1 MNDKPDFDQ
10 GIEMIKN
17 QLASQAST
25 LKKLDSLSV
34 GRFRFFLTRAVR
46 LHRLSNSGDGISFC
60 NLEPLGKELTCEVI
74 RTNLKHL
81 LDIDIKNKKLAKE
94 IDSEKKLNFDFADG
108 ICKELWKV
116 FKREV
121 IMIWIFD
128 MLAVAC
134 VYLIAVALKSYA
146 NLMFIYMLQ
155 NINYSVDQVQVYR
168 EIQIANAGISLSPM
182 FLITQQHQANFD
194 YMTQVTLGDIFTQG
208 LKCVGAY
215 LFFRCLEFYLDI
227 RKSSL
232 CIKIGQ
238 CLAIF
243 LIDKLEHTDQR
254 FLNQIQT
261 HVLERLFF
269 TDSES
274 IMYSLTQ
281 SPVIGRMALFFIFII
296 CYYWTDSV
304 GVRLLV
310 YLAIVCLNAGGLVLL
325 IAYRRLVKQAY
336 KLMQAKRSR
345 VYELVTQFKTIKLRN
360 LRQQFYKL
368 ILNIRHAKVNNTERR
383 LQILIGYSAL
393 IEYTTIFLLLLNL
406 IRYGYSEN
414 FSCPKNIQQ
423 RALLVED
430 LQIYVSNCC
439 CFFFILLH
447 YESSWQNCFDYLRT
461 KQKRN
466 KSIEFYCKFLNHRFT
481 KAINLSPN
489 SAETIP
495 GSVVLKNCTATIP
508 LQNIF
513 NIELEN
519 MTSAEEANLK
529 KPIEEKR
536 VNLDVFTTKGGK
548 TSILK
553 TSNKQKEKEK
563 KKVKSKRLFTTVKF
577 AKPEGQSISLNQPEV
592 NQPVQAIDH
601 DNQEAEA
608 DVMNVTCTI
617 QPGEKVA
624 LYGDIEQGCS
634 AMIQTLLGCG
644 KVTEGHIFKSGRV
657 AYLNFRYP
665 TFIASKTIYENITMK
680 NVLNQEKYTKIM
692 KALNLNLSMYN
703 GEDYYQVNENGSNL
717 NKLDGKLINLAR
729 LLYIE
734 AEIFVIENFLTEND
748 VLQDQLDLISIFK
761 DLLLKK
767 TVIVS
772 TRNKTCLRLI
782 DRVLTFRENRLIDDK
797 SSSELMTLLES
808 ESLFNFKKTIDCGES
823 SEEELENPMRQFTLK
838 FRSKN
843 VFLVKNLNFDHEHM
857 ILKRAR
863 AIKQKAEEI
872 LKDSNPIQKLTYG
885 VYLTERRK
893 ELGRTLKTDNYME
906 HLGTFSKTIGS
917 IFRMSKL
924 RKTCYVVLFIVC
936 VLCLSYICLGF
947 AYSFDFALESL
958 LTGNTKGLSSGLT
971 VRILAIGLVFGM
983 LIIGSTV
990 LYLMIQRTISRNLRS
1005 FHNEL
1010 LKAIADNDIGDH
1022 SRYRHFFLT
1031 RIMTTCYSDLE
1042 TEGVSLVVKMVSN
1055 LLWGAAAVLYLNV
1068 IFPLYILPGLL
1079 IGLLIGYKYGKQVVK
1094 TLMTIIPIKLKILDR
1109 QSELVYDFAK
1119 LLLNARN
1126 TDSIKELV
1134 SLMYR
1139 VQNHLMLAS
1148 YRTSYDIT
1156 FTLRLINIAVIVVI
1170 LLIVSAMSVTSLKG
1184 YTLQKPGFVVA
1195 YFWAMVI
1202 SIIIAHASIK
1212 FYLNFLQLID
1222 LLSSLMVIH
1231 NFMQDHVGKLEQRR
1245 QIEVYGMSDMRHLK
1259 TANMHKYAIIMKRV
1273 YLTLGKALVLKD
1285 LNFRVR
1291 YGSRIVLLGC
1301 DGVGR
1306 SSIFNLIA
1314 GTCEPD
1320 QSIEDCNEV
1329 MWILDSKY
1337 SESTN
1342 MRKTHEKIDM
1352 LESNPILFEGTVR
1365 NNLDPEGVHSDDD
1378 ISSVFKFM
1386 VKKKELKDRWV
1397 STEGLQKAE
1406 SVENIRN
1413 EGLLQLKPIINFE
1426 KKSFASNRFLSA
1438 KIDADRISISQP
1450 YNSGDLND
1458 IYDSDKA
1465 LNAKNFQSTQYNF
1478 DLELDQVPEV
1488 VEEFSEIKKSSE
1500 ISLDLK
1506 FSTLRTEILAEGVK
1520 VGPIKETKLAK
1531 TSILNLNKNN
1541 LQDSAKLYQE
1551 SVPLSYSASEGKPQ
1565 YLQRVVIEKTKGT
1578 TKKVEITQN
1587 QADSKK
1593 VFTRKM
1599 TGKGESLPPTRIVKD
1614 LPVSHASVRGDKLIP
1629 DLLNKASSI
1638 VSRKSSI
1645 RDSSSPVSQWDKG
1658 FAKIENI
1665 TNLIE
1670 SAIDSKSPIS
1680 NTGLSPSEF
1689 NHSVSPTMKPMN
1701 QSMIIQDIE
1710 INTIKES
1717 KPSQDS
1723 PQSKKDEKFEDF
1735 LNLRVNYG
1743 GSNLCLESRRLINA
1757 CRCLLKKPKILLL
1770 WEEGMSFHE
1779 GIESMIDKV
1788 FDYLKE
1794 TTILAIGKDS
1804 RNMLAYDKV
1813 FLIDSGSV
1821 ADKGNPVV
1829 CLNNKDSLIHNFV
1842 KETDPEVFKI
1852 LRREY
1857 KSYKDVSGCDSFGRG
1872 WESNTRGE
1880 DLFIKENYGKMK
1892 TFESQQSF
1900 DVSNRFSQS
1909 IRSQLICQRNRTLD
1923 AYTPPPLANTFDSQ
1937 KTIKKQTSV
1946 FKPIFHKQPEVTSL
1960 KPPLE
1965 SAYSLAN
1972 PIAFHSDEDFIEQ
1985 DITDSWQK
1993 NLDEHKTSHRSAEP
2007 MTSKLNI
2014 NSVFKNKFKPV

>member
-10 GIEMIKN
+10 GIEMIKK

-34 GRFRFFLTRAVR
+34 GRFRFFFTRAVR
-46 LHRLSNSGDGISFC
+46 LNRLSNSGDRISFC
-60 NLEPLGKELTCEVI
+60 NLEPLAKELTCEVL
-74 RTNLKHL
+74 RTKLKHL
-81 LDIDIKNKKLAKE
+81 LDTDIKNKKFAKE
-94 IDSEKKLNFDFADG
+94 IDNEKKLNFNFTEG

-116 FKREV
+116 FKKEV
-121 IMIWIFD
+121 IMIWIVD

-168 EIQIANAGISLSPM
+168 EIQIANADISLSPM
-182 FLITQQHQANFD
+182 FLITQHHQANFD
-194 YMTQVTLGDIFTQG
+194 YTTQITLGDIFTEG

-215 LFFRCLEFYLDI
+215 LFFRCLDFYLEI

-232 CIKIGQ
+232 CMKIGQ

-254 FLNQIQT
+254 FLHQVKT

-269 TDSES
+269 TDSEN

-281 SPVIGRMALFFIFII
+281 SPAMGRMALFFLFII

-310 YLAIVCLNAGGLVLL
+310 YLAIVCLNASGLVLL
-325 IAYRRLVKQAY
+325 MAYRRLVKQAY

-368 ILNIRHAKVNNTERR
+368 ILNIRQAKVNNMEIR

-414 FSCPKNIQQ
+414 FGGPKNIQQ
-423 RALLVED
+423 RAKLVKD

-439 CFFFILLH
+439 CFLFILIH
-447 YESSWQNCFDYLRT
+447 YESSWQDCFDYLRT

-466 KSIEFYCKFLNHRFT
+466 KSIQFYCKFLNHRFT
-481 KAINLSPN
+481 KAINLSPI

-495 GSVVLKNCTATIP
+495 GSVVLKNCTTRIP
-508 LQNIF
+508 LQNMF
-513 NIELEN
+513 NMELEN
-519 MTSAEEANLK
+519 MTSEEVNLT

-536 VNLDVFTTKGGK
+536 VNLDTFTTKGGK

-553 TSNKQKEKEK
+553 TSKKQKEKEK
-563 KKVKSKRLFTTVKF
+563 KKVKSKHLFNKVKSP
-577 AKPEGQSISLNQPEV
+577 KPEGQSISLNQLEV
-592 NQPVQAIDH
+592 NQPAQAIDYA
-601 DNQEAEA
+601 NQEREA
-608 DVMNVTCTI
+608 DMLNVTCTI

-634 AMIQTLLGCG
+634 AMIQTLIGCS
-644 KVTEGHIFKSGRV
+644 KVTEGHVFKSGRV

-665 TFIASKTIYENITMK
+665 TFIASRTIYENITMK
-680 NVLNQEKYTKIM
+680 NVLDQEKYTKIM

-729 LLYIE
+729 LLYTE
-734 AEIFVIENFLTEND
+734 SDIFVIENFLTEND

-767 TVIVS
+767 TVIFS
-772 TRNKTCLRLI
+772 TRNKKCLRLI
-782 DRVLTFRENRLIDDK
+782 DRVLTFRENRLVDDK
-797 SSSELMTLLES
+797 GSSELMTLLES
-808 ESLFNFKKTIDCGES
+808 ESLFNLKKTIDCGES
-823 SEEELENPMRQFTLK
+823 SEAELENPMRQFTLK

-872 LKDSNPIQKLTYG
+872 LKDSNPIEKLTYG
-885 VYLTERRK
+885 VYLTQRRK
-893 ELGRTLKTDNYME
+893 ELGRTLKTDNNME

-924 RKTCYVVLFIVC
+924 RKTCFVFLFIVC
-936 VLCLSYICLGF
+936 ILCLSYICLGF

-958 LTGNTKGLSSGLT
+958 LTGNTKGLRSGLT
-971 VRILAIGLVFGM
+971 VRISAIGLAFGM
-983 LIIGSTV
+983 LVIGSTV
-990 LYLMIQRTISRNLRS
+990 LYLMIQRTISSNLRAL
-1005 FHNEL
+1005 HDEL

-1022 SRYRHFFLT
+1022 SKYRHFFLT
-1031 RIMTTCYSDLE
+1031 RIITTCFSDLE
-1042 TEGVSLVVKMVSN
+1042 TEGVSLVVKIVSN
-1055 LLWGAAAVLYLNV
+1055 VLWGAAAVLYLNV
-1068 IFPLYILPGLL
+1068 IFPLYVIPGLL
-1079 IGLLIGYKYGKQVVK
+1079 IGLLIGYKYGKLVFK
-1094 TLMTIIPIKLKILDR
+1094 TLMAIIPIKLKIIDR
-1109 QSELVYDFAK
+1109 QSELVYDFAN

-1126 TDSIKELV
+1126 TDSVKELV

-1170 LLIVSAMSVTSLKG
+1170 LVIVSALSVVSLKG
-1184 YTLQKPGFVVA
+1184 YTLQRPGFVMA

-1222 LLSSLMVIH
+1222 LLSRLMVIH
-1231 NFMQDHVGKLEQRR
+1231 NFMQDHIGKLEQRR

-1259 TANMHKYAIIMKRV
+1259 TANMHKYAIIMKQV

-1320 QSIEDCNEV
+1320 ESIEDGNDV

-1342 MRKTHEKIDM
+1342 MRKTYEKIDI

-1386 VKKKELKDRWV
+1386 VKNRELRDRWV
-1397 STEGLQKAE
+1397 SAEGLQKAE
-1406 SVENIRN
+1406 FMENNRI
-1413 EGLLQLKPIINFE
+1413 EGVLQLMPIINFD
-1426 KKSFASNRFLSA
+1426 KKSFASTRFVSA
-1438 KIDADRISISQP
+1438 KIDADRISISQA

-1458 IYDSDKA
+1458 NYDSDKA
-1465 LNAKNFQSTQYNF
+1465 LKAKYFQSTQYNF

-1488 VEEFSEIKKSSE
+1488 VEEFSEIKKPSE
-1500 ISLDLK
+1500 ISVDLK
-1506 FSTLRTEILAEGVK
+1506 FSTLRSEILAEGVK

-1541 LQDSAKLYQE
+1541 PQDSARPYQD
-1551 SVPLSYSASEGKPQ
+1551 SVPLSYTASEGKPQ
-1565 YLQRVVIEKTKGT
+1565 YLQRVVIEKTKGI
-1578 TKKVEITQN
+1578 TKKEDNIMQN
-1587 QADSKK
+1587 QRGSKK
-1593 VFTRKM
+1593 VFARKM
-1599 TGKGESLPPTRIVKD
+1599 TGKGESLPPTRIVMD
-1614 LPVSHASVRGDKLIP
+1614 LPDSHASVRGEKLIP
-1629 DLLNKASSI
+1629 GHLNKASSI
-1638 VSRKSSI
+1638 VSKKSSI

-1689 NHSVSPTMKPMN
+1689 NHSVSPTMKQMDP
-1701 QSMIIQDIE
+1701 SMIIQDIE
-1710 INTIKES
+1710 INIIKES
-1717 KPSQDS
+1717 KTSEDS
-1723 PQSKKDEKFEDF
+1723 PQRNKDEKFEDF

-1743 GSNLCLESRRLINA
+1743 GSNLCLESRRLINT

-1821 ADKGNPVV
+1821 ADKGNPVA
-1829 CLNNKDSLIHNFV
+1829 CLSNKDSLIHNFV
-1842 KETDPEVFKI
+1842 KETDPEGFKI
-1852 LRREY
+1852 LRREF
-1857 KSYKDVSGCDSFGRG
+1857 KSYIDGSGGDSFGRG
-1872 WESNTRGE
+1872 WENNTRGE

-1909 IRSQLICQRNRTLD
+1909 IRSQFIRQRNRTLD
-1923 AYTPPPLANTFDSQ
+1923 AFTPPPLANTFDSQ

-1946 FKPIFHKQPEVTSL
+1946 FKPIFHKQPEVTSQ

-1965 SAYSLAN
+1965 SVQSLAN
-1972 PIAFHSDEDFIEQ
+1972 PIAFHSDDDFIDQ
-1985 DITDSWQK
+1985 DMTDSWQK
-1993 NLDEHKTSHRSAEP
+1993 DLDENKKSHRSAEP
-2007 MTSKLNI
+2007 MTSKLNS
-2014 NSVFKNKFKPV
+2014 NSVFKNKFKHV